1 MVDRLV
7 YYFSRQGINKDICQA
22 VKSPLHTASPPWA
35 CLFFF
40 VPGSRTLDWVGPLH
54 REVDRPKLEGCRLVG
69 FALKKSST
77 VGDPFLKSLSC
88 PASPLELE
96 AS

>member
-1 MVDRLV
+1 MVDRLI

-35 CLFFF
+35 CFFF

-54 REVDRPKLEGCRLVG
+54 REVDRPKSSKDVDWLGLHPESWDCRG
-69 FALKKSST
+69 
-77 VGDPFLKSLSC
+77 SLS
-88 PASPLELE
+88 
-96 AS
+96 